1 MPAITA
7 EMLLSLLPEL
17 ILALLALFLLALS
30 LFKKEN
36 LGGAYSWVTA
46 FGFGLTLFLTVFY
59 SRPPAE
65 VQLLWGE
72 MIRFDRVGFI
82 FRLLILA
89 GGAMTAIFAGM
100 EQTIAKKA
108 EFYLLL
114 VLSSIGFSLMVSA
127 GNLIM
132 LYLAIETATIP
143 LYVLAGFKQRD
154 EKSVESGIK
163 YFLFGGVSSAIL
175 LYGFTLLYGFAGTT
189 RLDGMLELI
198 KQNGAPIAGITLAS
212 LLVLAGFAFKM
223 SAAPFHFWAPDVYE
237 GSPTPVAGFLS
248 TVSKAVGFGAFI
260 RVLVNAFGVGSSNAW
275 MVIVAILAAASMFL
289 GNLLAISQ
297 RDIKRL
303 IAYSSIAQAGYML
316 VGVATGSEFGF
327 SGTVYYL
334 LVYLVTNLAVFAIIS
349 WVEKGSGSSAVSAFA
364 GLNRR
369 SPGMALVMMVALL
382 SLGGIPP
389 FGGFFAKVLV
399 FGAAVQSHYVWL
411 AVLGILNSV
420 IALYYYLKIMKVMYL
435 DKPDETS
442 WKVTPALQWRVAL
455 ALCIACIIL
464 LGVIYAPWLN
474 GISLAVTGF

>member
-1 MPAITA
+1 
-7 EMLLSLLPEL
+7 
-17 ILALLALFLLALS
+17 
-30 LFKKEN
+30 
-36 LGGAYSWVTA
+36 
-46 FGFGLTLFLTVFY
+46 
-59 SRPPAE
+59 
-65 VQLLWGE
+65 
-72 MIRFDRVGFI
+72 
-82 FRLLILA
+82 
-89 GGAMTAIFAGM
+89 
-100 EQTIAKKA
+100 
-108 EFYLLL
+108 
-114 VLSSIGFSLMVSA
+114 
-127 GNLIM
+127 
-132 LYLAIETATIP
+132 
-143 LYVLAGFKQRD
+143 
-154 EKSVESGIK
+154 
-163 YFLFGGVSSAIL
+163 
-175 LYGFTLLYGFAGTT
+175 
-189 RLDGMLELI
+189 
-198 KQNGAPIAGITLAS
+198 
-212 LLVLAGFAFKM
+212 M

-349 WVEKGSGSSAVSAFA
+349 WVERGSGSTAVSAFA

-455 ALCIACIIL
+455 AFCIASIIL